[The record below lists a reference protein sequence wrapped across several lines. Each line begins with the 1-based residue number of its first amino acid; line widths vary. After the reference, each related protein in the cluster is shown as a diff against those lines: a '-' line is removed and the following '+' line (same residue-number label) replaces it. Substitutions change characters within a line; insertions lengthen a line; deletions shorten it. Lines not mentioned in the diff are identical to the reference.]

1 MKKIYLLL
9 FLCVASVSCSEW
21 FDTTPDGTSV
31 SEDRFFR
38 NENAFLNALTD
49 VYTQLRAESLYG
61 RMLSVGELEFMGQN
75 FQPAGTDFRAAA
87 DLDYADAA
95 FRTAIEQTFV
105 DMYKAIAACNNVIAH
120 IETTKIVFNSKS
132 RKRIITGELYGL
144 RAALHFELLRLFH
157 PAYAVDPDFV
167 GLPYMVRFGM
177 TASEPL
183 STEAFVGRV
192 IADLERAASE
202 LETAD
207 PVLNG
212 FTLGTVLPGEID
224 SRLRTFC
231 LNYYAVT
238 TLLARVYLYKGDYE
252 QAAAYASR
260 AFEHQTKV
268 DDYSFSR
275 EHLFGIATLPGGFPR
290 SAASLYGRDGA
301 SVTKHYAALF
311 DNPKDTRY
319 RDWFDN
325 SDPSRVFMAYKFGE
339 NSVLNGYTSVAGNE
353 SVLPCRIPFVKLGE
367 AALIEAEA
375 LVRQSADN
383 IADAAARVAELQ
395 KARDIP
401 TVAEQLETSGLTVAE
416 LLDAIELE
424 YRREFFGEGQLFY
437 YYKRLNSPRIPK
449 SDGTELTVTADR
461 YTWPIPEGSVNVIQA
476 F

>member
-9 FLCVASVSCSEW
+9 FLCVASVSCNEW
-21 FDTTPDGTSV
+21 FDTTPDGTSIP
-31 SEDRFFR
+31 EDRFFR

-49 VYTQLRAESLYG
+49 VYTQLRSESLYG

-75 FQPAGTDFRAAA
+75 FQPAGTDFQAAA
-87 DLDYADAA
+87 DLNYADAA

-105 DMYKAIAACNNVIAH
+105 DMYKAIAACNNVIGH

-157 PAYAVDPDFV
+157 PAYAVDPGFV

-183 STEAFVGRV
+183 STEVFVGKV

-202 LETAD
+202 LETTD
-207 PVLNG
+207 PVLDG
-212 FTLGTVLPGEID
+212 FKPGTVLPGEID

-238 TLLARVYLYKGDYE
+238 TLLARVCLYKGDYE
-252 QAAAYASR
+252 QAAAYAAR

-268 DDYSFSR
+268 EKRYR
-275 EHLFGIATLPGGFPR
+275 LFYYFGPGV
-290 SAASLYGRDGA
+290 YGRDGA

-401 TVAEQLETSGLTVAE
+401 TVAERLETSGLTVGE

-437 YYKRLNSPRIPK
+437 YYKRLNSPRIPR
-449 SDGTELTVTADR
+449 SDGTELTMTADK
-461 YTWPIPEGSVNVIQA
+461 YTWPIPEGSVNVKQA
-476 F
+476 L

>member
-1 MKKIYLLL
+1 M
-9 FLCVASVSCSEW
+9 ANGTCSES
-21 FDTTPDGTSV
+21 G
-31 SEDRFFR
+31 
-38 NENAFLNALTD
+38 
-49 VYTQLRAESLYG
+49 
-61 RMLSVGELEFMGQN
+61 
-75 FQPAGTDFRAAA
+75 
-87 DLDYADAA
+87 
-95 FRTAIEQTFV
+95 I
-105 DMYKAIAACNNVIAH
+105 
-120 IETTKIVFNSKS
+120 
-132 RKRIITGELYGL
+132 
-144 RAALHFELLRLFH
+144 ELLRLFH
-157 PAYAVDPDFV
+157 PAYAVDPGFV

-183 STEAFVGRV
+183 STEAFVGKV

-202 LETAD
+202 LETVD

-268 DDYSFSR
+268 EKRYRVFYYFGPGEYGDDYSFSR
-275 EHLFGIATLPGGFPR
+275 EHLFGIATLPEGFPR
-290 SAASLYGRDGA
+290 SAALLYGRNGA
-301 SVTKHYAALF
+301 SVTKHYSALF

-383 IADAAARVAELQ
+383 IADAAARVAGLQ

-401 TVAEQLETSGLTVAE
+401 TVAERLETSGLTVGE

-449 SDGTELTVTADR
+449 SDGTELTVTADK

-476 F
+476 L

>member
-9 FLCVASVSCSEW
+9 FLCVASVSCNEW
-21 FDTTPDGTSV
+21 FDMTPDGTSIP
-31 SEDRFFR
+31 EDRFFR
-38 NENAFLNALTD
+38 NENVFLNALTD

-87 DLDYADAA
+87 DLDYADAV
-95 FRTAIEQTFV
+95 FRSAIEQTFV
-105 DMYKAIAACNNVIAH
+105 DMYKAIASCNNVIAH
-120 IETTKIVFNSKS
+120 IENTNIVFNSKS

-157 PAYAVDPDFV
+157 PAYAVDPGFV

-183 STEAFVGRV
+183 STEAFVGKV

-252 QAAAYASR
+252 QAAFRHSHPPRGFPA
-260 AFEHQTKV
+260 V
-268 DDYSFSR
+268 
-275 EHLFGIATLPGGFPR
+275 GGFALRPER
-290 SAASLYGRDGA
+290 GLCDE
-301 SVTKHYAALF
+301 ALF
-311 DNPKDTRY
+311 RTVRQSEGY
-319 RDWFDN
+319 AL
-325 SDPSRVFMAYKFGE
+325 SR
-339 NSVLNGYTSVAGNE
+339 
-353 SVLPCRIPFVKLGE
+353 
-367 AALIEAEA
+367 
-375 LVRQSADN
+375 LVRQQRS
-383 IADAAARVAELQ
+383 VTCVYGVQ
-395 KARDIP
+395 
-401 TVAEQLETSGLTVAE
+401 V
-416 LLDAIELE
+416 
-424 YRREFFGEGQLFY
+424 RRELRSQ
-437 YYKRLNSPRIPK
+437 RLHVGGGK
-449 SDGTELTVTADR
+449 
-461 YTWPIPEGSVNVIQA
+461 
-476 F
+476 

>member
-1 MKKIYLLL
+1 
-9 FLCVASVSCSEW
+9 
-21 FDTTPDGTSV
+21 
-31 SEDRFFR
+31 
-38 NENAFLNALTD
+38 
-49 VYTQLRAESLYG
+49 
-61 RMLSVGELEFMGQN
+61 MLSVGELEFMGQN
-75 FQPAGTDFRAAA
+75 FQPAGTDFQAAA
-87 DLDYADAA
+87 DLNYADAA

-105 DMYKAIAACNNVIAH
+105 DMYKAIAACNNVIGH

-157 PAYAVDPDFV
+157 PAYAVDPGFV
-167 GLPYMVRFGM
+167 GLSYMVRFGM

-183 STEAFVGRV
+183 STEAFVGKV

-202 LETAD
+202 LETTD
-207 PVLNG
+207 PVLDG

-238 TLLARVYLYKGDYE
+238 TLLARVCLYKGDYE
-252 QAAAYASR
+252 QAAAYAAR

-268 DDYSFSR
+268 EKRYRLFYYFGPGEYGDDYSFSR
-275 EHLFGIATLPGGFPR
+275 EHLFGIATLPEGFPR
-290 SAASLYGRDGA
+290 SAALLYGRDGA

-401 TVAEQLETSGLTVAE
+401 TVAERLETSGLTVGE

-437 YYKRLNSPRIPK
+437 YYKRLNSPRIPR
-449 SDGTELTVTADR
+449 SDGTELTMTADK
-461 YTWPIPEGSVNVIQA
+461 YTWPIPEGSVNVKQA
-476 F
+476 L